1 MPGWLASAVIAV
13 ALGLGSAHAEPPAPA
28 VEAPSGEAEASSD
41 EAPPAAPA
49 PSAEARPAVPPPSGE
64 AIERARKQVLDERY
78 QPELPRYQTG
88 SGGDGVARQPRRMA
102 GGELDEAERERRAM
116 IDARERDGGGS
127 PLVTTMMW
135 GLIIVVAVLIG
146 FWLVSELSRYGGD
159 AELEPEAGNRGPSEA
174 VRAAVIERPLGDADE
189 LARRGEFAE
198 AIHTLLLRTL
208 QELARSA
215 AVRVA
220 PATTSRE
227 ILARVPLLADA
238 RDALAG
244 LITAV
249 EITHF
254 GDEPANAAD
263 YERCRQQFHVFAAA
277 FRGVVASRPEAV
289 AA

>member
-1 MPGWLASAVIAV
+1 MAVLFGIAV
-13 ALGLGSAHAEPPAPA
+13 TGRADPADGPA
-28 VEAPSGEAEASSD
+28 K
-41 EAPPAAPA
+41 
-49 PSAEARPAVPPPSGE
+49 RPADR
-64 AIERARKQVLDERY
+64 IDQARQQVLDESY
-78 QPELPRYQTG
+78 QDQLPRYQTG
-88 SGGDGVARQPRRMA
+88 SAGSGDGTGVSPRPRRLA
-102 GGELDEAERERRAM
+102 GGELADDEREDRTM
-116 IDARERDGGGS
+116 IDARDHEAPG
-127 PLVTTMMW
+127 TTSSLMTFLMW
-135 GLIIVVAVLIG
+135 GMVIVVGVLLAFWIG
-146 FWLVSELSRYGGD
+146 SELSRYGGD
-159 AELEPEAGNRGPSEA
+159 AELP
-174 VRAAVIERPLGDADE
+174 AAEESQARMQAAADAIIDRPLEDADE

-208 QELARSA
+208 QELVRSA

-238 RDALAG
+238 RTALAG

-277 FRGVVASRPEAV
+277 FRNVGQLRPQ
-289 AA
+289 AATA